1 MLTRDIN
8 VASCWIIFDYP
19 QKKCVCDQLKLIL
32 QFHVENRMSSI
43 TNLIIGMHMVSF
55 LINIMEK

>member
-1 MLTRDIN
+1 MWPAVGLSLTIL
-8 VASCWIIFDYP
+8 
-19 QKKCVCDQLKLIL
+19 KKCVCDQLKLIL

-43 TNLIIGMHMVSF
+43 TNLIIVMHMVSF